1 MATESKVIL
10 KSSDNELFEVSVQVA
25 CESEHIKNMVEDVG
39 IADALPLRNV
49 SGKILSKVIEYCKY
63 HFEAQNP
70 VDKNSAPTDDE
81 IKTWDQDFVKV
92 DLVTLLDLILVLS
105 ETRRPYC

>member
-1 MATESKVIL
+1 MARDSNVTL
-10 KSSDNELFEVSVQVA
+10 KSSDGQLFEVSGPVA
-25 CESEHIKNMVEDVG
+25 FKSEHINNMVQELGTAEV
-39 IADALPLRNV
+39 IPLPNV

-70 VDKNSAPTDDE
+70 VDENSAPTDDE